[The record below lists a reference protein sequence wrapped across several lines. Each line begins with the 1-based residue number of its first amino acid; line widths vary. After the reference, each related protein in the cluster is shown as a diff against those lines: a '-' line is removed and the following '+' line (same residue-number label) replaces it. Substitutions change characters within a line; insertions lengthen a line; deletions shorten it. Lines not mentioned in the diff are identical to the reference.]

1 MTSPFGPMLLIANPT
16 AGRGRN
22 AVLPRLR
29 EALRERGLEHDVAL
43 TKGPGHAAAI
53 ARNAVTTEGRRFVV
67 AVGGDGT
74 VHEVVNGL
82 VDPREGPR
90 AEGLVLGA
98 VPAGSGCDFVRTFGL
113 NRSPERLARH
123 LDGETLY
130 PIDIGRVHL
139 LGRDGEERTVC
150 FANIAEAGYGGLV
163 VDRANRLPR
172 FLGPAR
178 YLVGIF
184 AAIRSFERQRTRV
197 VLDHTEV
204 TDEYSNVVVANGQ
217 FFGGNMKVAPRAL
230 PDDGRFNVQLFRGT
244 PKDVFLKTPKLR
256 KGEHIPDPD
265 VQEYQSST
273 VEVYTDEPVLV
284 EADGE
289 VLGTTSATFDLL
301 PRALNLKI

>member
-16 AGRGRN
+16 AGRGRQ

-29 EALRERGLEHDVAL
+29 RALDDRGLVHDVQL
-43 TKGPGHAAAI
+43 TKGPGHAAAL
-53 ARNAVTTEGRRFVV
+53 ARESVETGRSRFVV

-82 VDPREGPR
+82 VDPASGARVEG
-90 AEGLVLGA
+90 AVLGI
-98 VPAGSGCDFVRTFGL
+98 VPAGSGCDFARTFGL
-113 NRSPERLARH
+113 DRSPERLARH

-130 PIDIGRVHL
+130 PIDIGRARL
-139 LGRDGEERTVC
+139 RGRDGSPRTVC
-150 FANIAEAGYGGLV
+150 FANIAEAGYGGVV

-178 YLVGIF
+178 YLVGVF
-184 AAIRSFERQRTRV
+184 AAIRSFERRVMRV

-204 TDEYSNVVVANGQ
+204 EAEFSNVVVANGQ

-230 PDDGRFNVQLFRGT
+230 PDDGRFNVQLFGGT

-256 KGEHIPDPD
+256 KGEHIPGPD
-265 VQEYQSST
+265 VQEYQST
-273 VEVYTDEPVLV
+273 RVEVHTEAPVLV

-289 VLGTTSATFDLL
+289 VLGTTTVEFDLL
-301 PRALNLKI
+301 PKALDLKI

>member
-1 MTSPFGPMLLIANPT
+1 MTSPFGPMLLISNPA
-16 AGRGRN
+16 AGRGRD

-29 EALRERGLEHDVAL
+29 RALSERGLEHEVAF
-43 TKGPGHAAAI
+43 TKGPGHAAAM
-53 ARNAVTTEGRRFVV
+53 ARRAIENGARRFIV

-74 VHEVVNGL
+74 IHEVVNGL
-82 VDPREGPR
+82 VDPTEGPR
-90 AEGLVLGA
+90 RDDLVLGA

-113 NRSPERLARH
+113 DRSPEQLARH
-123 LDGETLY
+123 LDGDTLY
-130 PIDIGRVHL
+130 PIDIGRVSL
-139 LGRDGEERTVC
+139 VGRDGEDRTVC
-150 FANIAEAGYGGLV
+150 FANIAEAGYGGMV

-172 FLGPAR
+172 FLGRGR
-178 YLVGIF
+178 YLVGIV
-184 AAIRSFERQRTRV
+184 AAIRGFELQPTRV

-204 TDEYSNVVVANGQ
+204 SASYSNVIVANGQ

-244 PKDVFLKTPKLR
+244 PKDVFLKTPKMR

-265 VQEYQSST
+265 VQEYQSSR
-273 VEVYTDEPVLV
+273 VEVHTAEPVLV

-301 PRALNLKI
+301 PRALSLKI

>member
-16 AGRGRN
+16 AGRGRQ

-29 EALRERGLEHDVAL
+29 RALDDRDLEHEVQL
-43 TKGPGHAAAI
+43 TKGPGHAAAL
-53 ARNAVTTEGRRFVV
+53 AREAIETGRSRFVV

-82 VDPREGPR
+82 VDPDSGARVGG
-90 AEGLVLGA
+90 AVLGI
-98 VPAGSGCDFVRTFGL
+98 VPAGSGCDFARTFGL
-113 NRSPERLARH
+113 DRSPERLARH

-130 PIDIGRVHL
+130 PIDIGRARL
-139 LGRDGEERTVC
+139 RGRDGSPRTVC
-150 FANIAEAGYGGLV
+150 FANIAEAGYGGVV

-178 YLVGIF
+178 YLVGVF
-184 AAIRSFERQRTRV
+184 AAIRSFERRVMRV

-204 TDEYSNVVVANGQ
+204 EDEYSNVVVANGQ

-230 PDDGRFNVQLFRGT
+230 PDDGRFNVQLFAGT

-256 KGEHIPDPD
+256 KGEHIPGPG
-265 VQEYQSST
+265 VQEYQST
-273 VEVYTDEPVLV
+273 RVEVHTEVPVLV

-289 VLGTTSATFDLL
+289 VLGTTAVEFDLL
-301 PRALNLKI
+301 PRALDLKI